1 MIKTLAKQI
10 KEFKAASIATPLF
23 MILEVLMEMIIPYL
37 MASIIDKGVNTGDIH
52 HIYKV
57 GGIMVVAAVIGL
69 FAGMM
74 GGRYGAKAS
83 AGFARNLREAMFNNI
98 QTFSFA
104 NIDKFS
110 TAGLVTRMTT
120 DVTNIQN
127 AYQMILRMFTRAPAS
142 MICAMVM
149 AFTINARLAC
159 IYLVAVIILGILL
172 FLIMSHATKYFQ
184 QAFPK
189 YDDLNESVQENVS
202 AIRVVK
208 AYVRE
213 EQETSKLRRASE
225 NIYNIFVKAETNLV
239 FNAPMMQ
246 TAVYTCILLV
256 SWFGAKMIASDSLT
270 TGELMS
276 LLTYCMNILMSLMML
291 SMVFVMITMSMAS
304 AKRISEVLNETSDL
318 KNPEHPFMKVEDG
331 SIEFRHVDFA
341 YKKDSDEPVLEDI
354 DLKIRSGETIGII
367 GGTGSGKSTLVSL
380 IPRFYDPQ
388 EGTVKVNGIN
398 AKDYPQGEL
407 CSEIGVVQQRSIL
420 FKGSIRDNLKWG
432 NDQASD
438 EDLWKAITI
447 AQAKDVV
454 EAKPGK
460 LDFEVEQNG
469 RNLSGGQKQR
479 LTIARAL
486 VSKPEILIL
495 DDSLSALDFA
505 TDAALRKAIG
515 ELEGNVTT
523 FLVSQRISGIRQ
535 ADKILVMDD
544 GELAGQGTHEELMKT
559 CETYQEIYYSQFPE
573 ERPAAVKSSKETGKD
588 LDKADKMTEKAEKGA
603 AE

>member
-1 MIKTLAKQI
+1 
-10 KEFKAASIATPLF
+10 
-23 MILEVLMEMIIPYL
+23 
-37 MASIIDKGVNTGDIH
+37 
-52 HIYKV
+52 
-57 GGIMVVAAVIGL
+57 
-69 FAGMM
+69 
-74 GGRYGAKAS
+74 
-83 AGFARNLREAMFNNI
+83 
-98 QTFSFA
+98 
-104 NIDKFS
+104 
-110 TAGLVTRMTT
+110 
-120 DVTNIQN
+120 
-127 AYQMILRMFTRAPAS
+127 
-142 MICAMVM
+142 
-149 AFTINARLAC
+149 
-159 IYLVAVIILGILL
+159 
-172 FLIMSHATKYFQ
+172 
-184 QAFPK
+184 
-189 YDDLNESVQENVS
+189 
-202 AIRVVK
+202 
-208 AYVRE
+208 
-213 EQETSKLRRASE
+213 
-225 NIYNIFVKAETNLV
+225 
-239 FNAPMMQ
+239 MQ

-256 SWFGAKMIASDSLT
+256 SWFGAKMIASNSLT

-535 ADKILVMDD
+535 ADKILVMED
-544 GELAGQGTHEELMKT
+544 GELAGQGTHEELMET

>member
-1 MIKTLAKQI
+1 MIKTLLAQV
-10 KEFKAASIATPLF
+10 KEFKKASFLTPVF
-23 MILEVLMEMIIPYL
+23 MILEVVVETMIPLVMADMIDNGVEAGNISYL
-37 MASIIDKGVNTGDIH
+37 YRKGAIMALLAVAGLVTGIL
-52 HIYKV
+52 
-57 GGIMVVAAVIGL
+57 GGK
-69 FAGMM
+69 
-74 GGRYGAKAS
+74 YGAYAS
-83 AGFARNLREAMFNNI
+83 SGFARNLRKAMYTNI
-98 QTFSFA
+98 QTFSFS

-291 SMVFVMITMSMAS
+291 SMVFVMVAMSMAS
-304 AKRISEVLNETSDL
+304 ARRISEVLNETSDL
-318 KNPEHPFMKVEDG
+318 KNPEHPTMKVEDG

-354 DLKIRSGETIGII
+354 NLKIRSGETIGII
-367 GGTGSGKSTLVSL
+367 GGTGS
-380 IPRFYDPQ
+380 
-388 EGTVKVNGIN
+388 
-398 AKDYPQGEL
+398 AK
-407 CSEIGVVQQRSIL
+407 
-420 FKGSIRDNLKWG
+420 
-432 NDQASD
+432 
-438 EDLWKAITI
+438 T
-447 AQAKDVV
+447 
-454 EAKPGK
+454 
-460 LDFEVEQNG
+460 
-469 RNLSGGQKQR
+469 SG
-479 LTIARAL
+479 
-486 VSKPEILIL
+486 
-495 DDSLSALDFA
+495 
-505 TDAALRKAIG
+505 
-515 ELEGNVTT
+515 
-523 FLVSQRISGIRQ
+523 
-535 ADKILVMDD
+535 
-544 GELAGQGTHEELMKT
+544 
-559 CETYQEIYYSQFPE
+559 
-573 ERPAAVKSSKETGKD
+573 
-588 LDKADKMTEKAEKGA
+588 
-603 AE
+603 